1 MSEIK
6 SLNGYALV
14 DTNAREGID
23 ALTEQIGGLSEE
35 MGAVVKSVNG
45 VMPDENGQI
54 NLPDTTVKFTEQEL
68 TEAQQTQVLENI
80 GAISNAELTEALTE
94 KVSLPKSATGIDRG
108 QAGQFAVSDGMGG
121 IMWKTLFEVEEVA
134 Y

>member
-23 ALTEQIGGLSEE
+23 VLTEQIDGLSEV
-35 MGAVVKSVNG
+35 MGAAVKSVNG

-68 TEAQQTQVLENI
+68 TETQQTQVRGNI

-94 KVSLPKSATGIDRG
+94 KVSLPKLASGIDHG
-108 QAGQFAVSDGMGG
+108 TAGQFAVSDGMGG